1 MKCLIR
7 PLPIVSVM
15 AVCVAGLGAPVASAQ
30 CPANE
35 LAKLTASDAAQGDQ
49 FGNSVSTS
57 GDLALIGAHNDLHAG
72 VWSGS
77 AYVYRFDP
85 PGAPG
90 SGWVQEQK
98 LVASDAGWGDR
109 FGYSVAISGDVSLV
123 GARAHD
129 DACNKYPFCESGAA
143 YVFRYDPQTSQWIE
157 EQKLLASDAFSGDV
171 FGGAVAID
179 GGVAVI
185 GASGD
190 ADAGQGSGSAYVFR
204 FDKESG
210 QWNEEA
216 KLTASDA
223 APWDRFGFSV
233 SVSGNLALI
242 GAPTHDDVP
251 NDSGSAYVF
260 RFDPDT
266 SEWIEEAKLT
276 ASDAAGFDKF
286 GFSVSISGDVT
297 VIGAWGD
304 DDAGAGSGSAYVF
317 RFDPDTSEWIEEA
330 KLTASDAAAS
340 DTFGFSVS
348 MSGDLA
354 LIGALGN
361 SDAGLASGSA
371 YIFRFNQQTGLW
383 EEQAKLTASDAA
395 VFAGFGG
402 SVSMSAG
409 RALVGAHNDGN
420 SGQGEHDG
428 PGAAYII
435 GGLSDCNDNGTL
447 DICDIADGTS
457 SDANANGIPDECE
470 PPDCP
475 ADLDGDGS
483 VGILDLLVLL
493 SEWGTDPG
501 GPPDFDGDGT
511 VGILDLLALLAN
523 WGECP

>member
-276 ASDAAGFDKF
+276 ASDAA
-286 GFSVSISGDVT
+286 
-297 VIGAWGD
+297 
-304 DDAGAGSGSAYVF
+304 
-317 RFDPDTSEWIEEA
+317 
-330 KLTASDAAAS
+330 AS